1 VKIPALAVA
10 LLLLAASSSFAHRV
24 NIYAWLEGDSVQVR
38 CAFSRSSPVR
48 NGRITVYTATDGRE
62 LLSGVT
68 DGEGVFRFPV
78 PERAKESGLRIRIN
92 AGEGHE
98 NEWRMEALEFA
109 ARGNAPAGSEAVVP
123 SPRRDGGDHITA
135 KTREPAAREPASPQ
149 EVRRIVSELM
159 EANLAPLRR
168 DLAALANPEPGLR
181 EIVGG
186 LGWLVGLAGFVLYLR
201 SRRKP

>member
-1 VKIPALAVA
+1 MKIPALAAA

-38 CAFSRSSPVR
+38 CAFSRSSPVK
-48 NGRITVYTATDGRE
+48 NGRITVYAATDGGE

-68 DGEGVFRFPV
+68 DDEGVFRFSV

-98 NEWRMEALEFA
+98 NEWRMEAREFA
-109 ARGNAPAGSEAVVP
+109 AREVTAAEAAPPPRQDDEGPAMETPMSPAVQK
-123 SPRRDGGDHITA
+123 A
-135 KTREPAAREPASPQ
+135 ASPQ
-149 EVRRIVSELM
+149 DVRRIVSELM
-159 EANLAPLRR
+159 EANFAPLRR
-168 DLAALANPEPGLR
+168 DLAALANPEPGLK

-186 LGWLVGLAGFVLYLR
+186 LGWLVGLAGLILYFR
-201 SRRKP
+201 NRKKP